1 MTLLEFCH
9 WLEDT
14 SVALAIAES
23 DWLFPGIEAIHVI
36 ALTTVVGSIAMVDLR
51 LLSLVLRKVE
61 PARLIQSTL
70 PVTWVAF
77 GFAVVS
83 GALLFASAA
92 SHYLDNAPFRYK
104 LLLIGLAGVNML
116 IFHLVT
122 GARPAEW
129 KTGST
134 PLGARL
140 AGVAS
145 LLLWTGAV
153 VLGRWIA
160 FA

>member
-1 MTLLEFCH
+1 MTLLEICR

-14 SVALAIAES
+14 SIATAIAES
-23 DWLFPGIEAIHVI
+23 DWLFPGVEAVHVI

-51 LLSLVLRKVE
+51 LLSLAFRNVE

-83 GALLFASAA
+83 GSLLFASAA
-92 SHYLDNAPFRYK
+92 THYLDNGPFRYK

-116 IFHLVT
+116 VFHFLT
-122 GARPAEW
+122 GAR
-129 KTGST
+129 
-134 PLGARL
+134 GARF
-140 AGVAS
+140 AGLAS

>member
-1 MTLLEFCH
+1 MTLLEFCR

-14 SVALAIAES
+14 PMATAIAES
-23 DWLFPGIEAIHVI
+23 DWLFPGLEAIHVV

-51 LLSLVLRKVE
+51 LLSVLFRNVDCS
-61 PARLIQSTL
+61 RLIQHTL

-77 GFAVVS
+77 AFAVAS
-83 GALLFASAA
+83 GFFLFASAA
-92 SHYLDNAPFRYK
+92 TNYLENGPFRYK
-104 LLLIGLAGVNML
+104 LLLILLAGVNMA
-116 IFHLVT
+116 IFHFVT
-122 GARPAEW
+122 GKRLTDWIPPRMPA
-129 KTGST
+129 
-134 PLGARL
+134 GAKF
-140 AGVAS
+140 AGAAS